1 MAEGDKP
8 AADAPAAVPQLPS
21 ISLPPMTPPPANPP
35 PAASSSAPPAP
46 APEPTSAAPPP
57 PASSSQ
63 PPAPAPTSNPPP
75 PASSNPPP
83 APSSSAPAPAS
94 TPAAPT
100 SSPSAEKPAQAA
112 TTAAHT
118 APAATSTFT
127 PTPTPSTTWISSTV
141 LITTESATVITG
153 TDGTTSTSSVRVT
166 VPVVTVLPSTVYVV
180 PRVNGSE
187 AETAAS
193 GSFGG
198 AALVAA
204 IAIPVLLVAAIAGFL
219 VVRRRRAS
227 RHGSASLFRKRSGR
241 QDTGTGPSI
250 SVFQPSNPQASLVRP
265 SLSAPL
271 IGSGNSGYEPVP
283 HASGSFKGSSTGSAV
298 IPPTPAQVRAAQD
311 QEARM
316 HHEHIEQ
323 QHRLLYAAGDKDMP
337 SAAHLTPPPPPM
349 WAGHANAS
357 DPDLSHLSL
366 APPPPL
372 AAPGGG
378 MYAHAAGSQS
388 SGVFAPTVDPMSA
401 LLMDPLAEPMFA
413 DGPYDAHD
421 DYALP
426 PATTPLHTSV
436 LLPPTGPVVPMPP
449 TSATGLATRA
459 EVTNLVVR
467 PPQPP
472 LPPML
477 PEYLPAP
484 LQAPVHVPVE
494 DQVVFA
500 ADPEAAMELLAGD
513 EEGGRP
519 ESFAS
524 RSSLYLP
531 TADRTMSGVWDEE
544 REM

>member
-1 MAEGDKP
+1 MAEGDTP
-8 AADAPAAVPQLPS
+8 AGDAPAAIPQLPS
-21 ISLPPMTPPPANPP
+21 ISLPPMTPPPANP

-57 PASSSQ
+57 ASSNP
-63 PPAPAPTSNPPP
+63 PPAPAPTSNPP

-83 APSSSAPAPAS
+83 APSSSAPAPAPTS
-94 TPAAPT
+94 AAPA
-100 SSPSAEKPAQAA
+100 SSPSADKPAQAA
-112 TTAAHT
+112 TTADPVPA
-118 APAATSTFT
+118 AATSAFT

-141 LITTESATVITG
+141 LITTDSATVITG

-198 AALVAA
+198 AALVTA

-241 QDTGTGPSI
+241 QDTGPGPSI

-271 IGSGNSGYEPVP
+271 IGGGGNASGYEPVP
-283 HASGSFKGSSTGSAV
+283 HGSGSFKGSSTGSAA

-311 QEARM
+311 QEARL
-316 HHEHIEQ
+316 HHEQIEQ
-323 QHRLLYAAGDKDMP
+323 QHRLLYAAGDKDLP
-337 SAAHLTPPPPPM
+337 STAHLTPPPPPM

-372 AAPGGG
+372 AAPTR
-378 MYAHAAGSQS
+378 MYAHPAGSTS
-388 SGVFAPTVDPMSA
+388 SGAFAPTVDPMSA

-436 LLPPTGPVVPMPP
+436 PLPPTGPVVPMPP
-449 TSATGLATRA
+449 TSAAGLATRA

-467 PPQPP
+467 PPPQPP

-513 EEGGRP
+513 ERP
-519 ESFAS
+519 ESLAS

>member
-1 MAEGDKP
+1 MAEGDT
-8 AADAPAAVPQLPS
+8 PAAVPQLPS
-21 ISLPPMTPPPANPP
+21 ISLPPMTPPPNP

-46 APEPTSAAPPP
+46 APEPSVFLAAAACTGSDLESAAGLVETRLLLPRQVRRRQHRPRRLP
-57 PASSSQ
+57 RRHQ
-63 PPAPAPTSNPPP
+63 APK
-75 PASSNPPP
+75 
-83 APSSSAPAPAS
+83 
-94 TPAAPT
+94 
-100 SSPSAEKPAQAA
+100 KPAQAA
-112 TTAAHT
+112 TTAAPA

-153 TDGTTSTSSVRVT
+153 TDGATSTSSVRVT
-166 VPVVTVLPSTVYVV
+166 VPVVTVLP
-180 PRVNGSE
+180 
-187 AETAAS
+187 
-193 GSFGG
+193 
-198 AALVAA
+198 
-204 IAIPVLLVAAIAGFL
+204 I
-219 VVRRRRAS
+219 
-227 RHGSASLFRKRSGR
+227 
-241 QDTGTGPSI
+241 TGPSI
-250 SVFQPSNPQASLVRP
+250 SVFQPSNPQPSLVRP

-271 IGSGNSGYEPVP
+271 TGGNNGYEPVP
-283 HASGSFKGSSTGSAV
+283 HPSGSFKGSSTGSAAL
-298 IPPTPAQVRAAQD
+298 PPTPAQVRAAQD
-311 QEARM
+311 HEARL

-323 QHRLLYAAGDKDMP
+323 QHRLLYAAGDKDLP

-349 WAGHANAS
+349 WAGHTNAS

-366 APPPPL
+366 APPAPL
-372 AAPGGG
+372 AAPAPHGIFPGGN
-378 MYAHAAGSQS
+378 S
-388 SGVFAPTVDPMSA
+388 STTAFPHPVDPMSA

-426 PATTPLHTSV
+426 PANTPLHTSV
-436 LLPPTGPVVPMPP
+436 PLPPTGPVVPLPP
-449 TSATGLATRA
+449 TSAAGLATRA

-513 EEGGRP
+513 DEGRP
-519 ESFAS
+519 ESLAS

-531 TADRTMSGVWDEE
+531 TADRTMSGLWDEE